1 MMLALD
7 AWVKTPALPQGGS
20 KAPKKMKLIQ
30 VFQIFR
36 GRISRGQICTC
47 VGVCAVCRSELGVSG
62 EKGQVS
68 GTADEC
74 RSYISSRPPQTPEQ

>member
-1 MMLALD
+1 MERVL
-7 AWVKTPALPQGGS
+7 VEE
-20 KAPKKMKLIQ
+20 
-30 VFQIFR
+30 
-36 GRISRGQICTC
+36 SRGARC
-47 VGVCAVCRSELGVSG
+47 VCVSVCVSVCRSELGVSG

>member
-1 MMLALD
+1 MDSYL
-7 AWVKTPALPQGGS
+7 VEE
-20 KAPKKMKLIQ
+20 
-30 VFQIFR
+30 
-36 GRISRGQICTC
+36 SRGARFVRVLVC
-47 VGVCAVCRSELGVSG
+47 VPVCRSELGVSG

>member
-1 MMLALD
+1 MDSYL
-7 AWVKTPALPQGGS
+7 VEE
-20 KAPKKMKLIQ
+20 
-30 VFQIFR
+30 
-36 GRISRGQICTC
+36 SRGARF
-47 VGVCAVCRSELGVSG
+47 VRVLVYVPVCRSELGVSG